1 MNSIKKYKWI
11 IMSTS
16 IILIAFLSIIMN
28 LDKGRSGMVL
38 AYGKVSQDA
47 IEVSLINLIATPE
60 QYDGKLV
67 RVIGVGNVKFES
79 NGLYLSRD
87 DYKKAITKNAVWLAL
102 DEELLETT
110 YEKLKKSNG
119 KYVLVEGIF
128 NSKKKGHFGRYSGTI
143 DTITRYE
150 FWK

>member
-67 RVIGVGNVKFES
+67 RVIEEWEMLNLKAM
-79 NGLYLSRD
+79 
-87 DYKKAITKNAVWLAL
+87 DYISQEMTIKKQ
-102 DEELLETT
+102 
-110 YEKLKKSNG
+110 
-119 KYVLVEGIF
+119 
-128 NSKKKGHFGRYSGTI
+128 
-143 DTITRYE
+143 
-150 FWK
+150 